1 MLVAP
6 YIPGM
11 LQPREMDYIIQNM
24 QFNNVK
30 NLEAIKNEISNK
42 LTRVYVNAQLNGVQK
57 RRKRA
62 LGSIDAVVSIS
73 WQYLK
78 DIEREIERAIDIMR
92 NDVTRRDI
100 RGRFWS

>member
-1 MLVAP
+1 
-6 YIPGM
+6 
-11 LQPREMDYIIQNM
+11 
-24 QFNNVK
+24 
-30 NLEAIKNEISNK
+30 
-42 LTRVYVNAQLNGVQK
+42 VNAQLNGVQK

-78 DIEREIERAIDIMR
+78 DIEREIERAIDLMR